1 MAAHWQDARMN
12 YWLMKSEPNKYSWED
27 LIREKRTI
35 WDGTRN
41 YQVSAYM
48 RAMALGDQIFFYHSN
63 EGLEAVGIMEVV
75 GLAHIDATDPKG
87 VFYAVDVA
95 PVRALAK
102 PVPLSA
108 MKAEPAL
115 SDMAMFKQFRLSVVP
130 LEKRHWDVIL
140 GMSGER

>member
-1 MAAHWQDARMN
+1 MAHWQDMRMQ
-12 YWLMKSEPNKYSWED
+12 YWLMKSEPSKYSWDE
-27 LIREKRTI
+27 LLREKRTI

-63 EGLEAVGIMEVV
+63 EGLEAIGIMEVV

-95 PVRALAK
+95 PVRTLAK

-115 SDMAMFKQFRLSVVP
+115 VDMAMFKQFRLSVVP

-140 GMSGER
+140 AMSES

>member
-1 MAAHWQDARMN
+1 MN
-12 YWLMKSEPNKYSWED
+12 YWLMKSEPNKYSWAN
-27 LIREKRTI
+27 LIRDGRTI

-48 RAMALGDQIFFYHSN
+48 RAMALGDQILFYHSN

-95 PVRALAK
+95 PVETLAK
-102 PVPLSA
+102 PVTLAA

-115 SDMAMFKQFRLSVVP
+115 ADMAMFKQFRLSVVP

-140 GMSGER
+140 GMSKA

>member
-1 MAAHWQDARMN
+1 MAHWQDIRMQ
-12 YWLMKSEPNKYSWED
+12 YWLMKSEPSKYSWDD
-27 LIREKRTI
+27 LLREKRTI

-95 PVRALAK
+95 PVRTLAK

-115 SDMAMFKQFRLSVVP
+115 ADMAMFKQFRLSVVP
-130 LEKRHWDVIL
+130 LEKRHWDLIL
-140 GMSGER
+140 AMGGG

>member
-1 MAAHWQDARMN
+1 MAHWQDMRMQ
-12 YWLMKSEPNKYSWED
+12 YWLMKSEPSKYSWDD
-27 LIREKRTI
+27 LLREKRTI

-95 PVRALAK
+95 PVRTLAK

-115 SDMAMFKQFRLSVVP
+115 ADMAMFKQFRLSVVP

-140 GMSGER
+140 AMSGG